1 MPESRLYPFSTQKH
15 AHDIEFALNR
25 AHNTMHDMEMGEMPS
40 TPKEYK
46 AVCRHCDELE
56 DLLSAVLDS
65 RDGKVCWLTGKQL
78 SLAREMVAW
87 AYQQRNSA

>member
-1 MPESRLYPFSTQKH
+1 MPKSRLYPFSTQKH

-40 TPKEYK
+40 TPKDYK

-65 RDGKVCWLTGKQL
+65 RDGKICWLTGIQL
-78 SLAREMVAW
+78 SLAREIVAW